1 MLEPLVQLTI
11 IAVFGMGAQWLAWRL
26 RLPSILLLLL
36 SGFLL
41 GPILGWIHP
50 DELLGEALFPLV
62 SISVG
67 LILFEGGLTLK
78 LRELPVNGQVIFRL
92 ISLGA
97 VVSWVVA
104 SLGAYYIL
112 DFDWPIAILTG
123 SILIVTGP
131 TVVGPLLRRFCPKAG
146 RERSLNGK
154 GFSLIPLAQF

>member
-1 MLEPLVQLTI
+1 
-11 IAVFGMGAQWLAWRL
+11 MGAQWVAWRL

-50 DELLGEALFPLV
+50 DELLGETLFPLV

-78 LRELPVNGQVIFRL
+78 LRERPENGRVIFRL

-97 VVSWVVA
+97 LVTWIVA
-104 SLGAYYIL
+104 ALGAYYIL
-112 DFDWPIAILTG
+112 NFDWPIAILTG

-131 TVVGPLLRRFCPKAG
+131 TVVGP
-146 RERSLNGK
+146 
-154 GFSLIPLAQF
+154 